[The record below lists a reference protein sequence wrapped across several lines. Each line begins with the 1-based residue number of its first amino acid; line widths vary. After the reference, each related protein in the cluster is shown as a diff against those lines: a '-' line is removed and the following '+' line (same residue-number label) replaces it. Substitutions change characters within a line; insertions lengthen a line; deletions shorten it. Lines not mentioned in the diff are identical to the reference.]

1 MKNGVKTGNSS
12 RHAVFAMFVLT
23 GGLAC
28 LALVFPL
35 FSGSYAEAQRKRKP
49 AAVAKTPVKKATPKP
64 VATAVPTPLKFPH
77 AIHSTDCADCHKF
90 PTANW
95 KSVRASEPFPDIA
108 DYPKHESCLSCHRE
122 QFFSGSTP
130 QICTICHTNPSPGD
144 SSRHPFPN
152 PRDVFDKSPKA
163 KTATPSFVVSF
174 PHSKHLE
181 LVGSNRKAVKGTM
194 FVNVRMNRRATD
206 ATCAICHQTHSPQG
220 DSSDEY
226 FTKPPEKLG
235 DAFWLKKGTFKT
247 APRDHAGCFTC
258 HSEESGLLPAPADCA
273 TCHKPIE
280 TTGLF
285 DFDKKL
291 ADSMGISDRI
301 VLDAWQRRRGPG
313 AFRHE
318 FSSHAEMS
326 CADCH
331 KSVTEE
337 TVKPNAKRVE
347 ISSCNMCHITE
358 TLDDGGVLNYEIDMR
373 RKDSKFQCVKCHVTL
388 GREAI
393 PESHLKAI
401 GGK

>member
-1 MKNGVKTGNSS
+1 MKNGEKTWNSV
-12 RHAVFAMFVLT
+12 RGVLPAMIVTFVVLT
-23 GGLAC
+23 LI
-28 LALVFPL
+28 ALIFPL
-35 FSGSYAEAQRKRKP
+35 FIGSYAAAQKKRKP
-49 AAVAKTPVKKATPKP
+49 VVAAKTPVKKKTPKTTAT
-64 VATAVPTPLKFPH
+64 VAPTPLRFPH
-77 AIHSTDCADCHKF
+77 AIHSTDCSDCHKF

-95 KSVRASEPFPDIA
+95 KTVRAKEPFPDIA

-130 QICTICHTNPSPGD
+130 QICSICHTNPSPDD
-144 SSRHPFPN
+144 SSRHPFAN
-152 PRDVFDKSPKA
+152 PRDIFDKSPKA
-163 KTATPSFVVSF
+163 KAAQPSFVVSF

-181 LVGSNRKAVKGTM
+181 LVGRNETTVNGTM
-194 FVNVRMNRRATD
+194 FVNVRAGRRATD
-206 ATCAICHQTHSPQG
+206 ATCALCHQTYSPQG
-220 DSSDEY
+220 DSADEY

-273 TCHKPIE
+273 TCHKPRE
-280 TTGLF
+280 TGKLF
-285 DFDKKL
+285 DFDQKL
-291 ADSMGISDRI
+291 ADSMVIADRV
-301 VLDAWQRRRGPG
+301 VLDAWRRRGGPG

-318 FSSHAEMS
+318 FPSHAEMS

-331 KSVTEE
+331 KAVTGE
-337 TVKPNAKRVE
+337 TVKPNSPRVE

-373 RKDSKFQCVKCHVTL
+373 RKDSKFQCVKCHVAL

-393 PESHLKAI
+393 PESHLKAV